1 MKRAFV
7 LLAAVVI
14 IFSGLLLAEANS
26 SATAARKQSGAPD
39 SGAGLLKQQIVSKE
53 RQGLDALKT
62 GDLTIF
68 ANLTADDAV
77 FVDDHGPAGK
87 AQVLQNTAQFRL
99 TDYTMDNVKFVEV
112 SNNSGVISYELN
124 EKGTSHG
131 NVFSAHVYV
140 SSVWA
145 ERAGKW
151 VCLFSQE
158 TAAK

>member
-1 MKRAFV
+1 MKKTSAF
-7 LLAAVVI
+7 LAVAVI
-14 IFSGLLLAEANS
+14 ISSAILLAESKPSAATTQSDAQNS
-26 SATAARKQSGAPD
+26 T
-39 SGAGLLKQQIVSKE
+39 AGLLKQQIVSKE

-99 TDYTMDNVKFVEV
+99 TDYTMDNVKFVEI
-112 SNNSGVISYELN
+112 SKNSGLISYDLV
-124 EKGTSHG
+124 EKGNSHG
-131 NVFSAHVYV
+131 NVFSAHVFV

-151 VCLFSQE
+151 FCLFSQE

>member
-1 MKRAFV
+1 MRKFSA
-7 LLAAVVI
+7 LLAVAI
-14 IFSGLLLAEANS
+14 AISGAFLLGEAKPFGTAAKQSDARNS
-26 SATAARKQSGAPD
+26 SID
-39 SGAGLLKQQIVSKE
+39 LLKQQIVSKE

-62 GDLTIF
+62 GDLSIF

-87 AQVLQNTAQFRL
+87 AQVLQNTVQFRL
-99 TDYTMDNVKFVEV
+99 TDYTMDNVKFVEI
-112 SNNSGVISYELN
+112 SKDSGLISYELL
-124 EKGTSHG
+124 EKGNSHG
-131 NVFSAHVYV
+131 NIFSAHVYV

>member
-1 MKRAFV
+1 MKKVSAFLTV
-7 LLAAVVI
+7 ALIISGAILLGGSRPSVAAGKQ
-14 IFSGLLLAEANS
+14 SDARNS
-26 SATAARKQSGAPD
+26 SAD
-39 SGAGLLKQQIVSKE
+39 LLKQQIISKE

-62 GDLTIF
+62 GDMTIF

-87 AQVLQNTAQFRL
+87 AQVLQNTTQFRL

-112 SNNSGVISYELN
+112 SDNSGIISYELT
-124 EKGTSHG
+124 EKGASHG

>member
-1 MKRAFV
+1 MKKVSA
-7 LLAAVVI
+7 LLAVAVI
-14 IFSGLLLAEANS
+14 ISSVLLLAGSKSS
-26 SATAARKQSGAPD
+26 SAAAQQSDARD
-39 SGAGLLKQQIVSKE
+39 SSTDLLKQQIVSKE

-87 AQVLQNTAQFRL
+87 AQVVQNTAQFRL
-99 TDYTMDNVKFVEV
+99 TDYTMDNVKFVEI
-112 SNNSGVISYELN
+112 SKNSGLISYDLV
-124 EKGTSHG
+124 EKGNSHG

-151 VCLFSQE
+151 FCLFSQE